1 MADLDIDNGG
11 PVFPG
16 EQIAFTASGHRMTL
30 GHHNGMSLRAWLA
43 GQAMNGLLA
52 ADLGVEMTA
61 AIAKQA
67 VAQADAL
74 LAELEKP
81 RG

>member
-1 MADLDIDNGG
+1 MRDMNHNGG

-16 EQIAFTASGHRMTL
+16 EQIAFTEFGHKMTL

-43 GQAMNGLLA
+43 G
-52 ADLGVEMTA
+52 E
-61 AIAKQA
+61 
-67 VAQADAL
+67 ADAL

>member
-1 MADLDIDNGG
+1 MRDMNHNGG

-16 EQIAFTASGHRMTL
+16 EQIAFTEFGHKMTL
-30 GHHNGMSLRAWLA
+30 AHHNGMSLRAWLA
-43 GQAMNGLLA
+43 GEAMNGLLA
-52 ADLGVEMTA
+52 SGQGTGVAEILA
-61 AIAKQA
+61 WKA
-67 VAQADAL
+67 VEHADAL